1 MYVKCDTLMVNRL
14 KLPLSIRVVQIYRPI
29 NIENRAFH
37 LTPNYRYVAARRI
50 KGRKRKKERKDRGW
64 KQLLATNSS
73 ERNRSSFPSFYAF
86 LRITGRKLRS
96 LLRALCIEVFDRR
109 NFGVTK
115 SRRAGAVFDL
125 LASIIAAA
133 LEAGCDGRG
142 LNCVPFLTNFFNLS
156 RLGQLITGQND
167 FLAVPVA
174 SCRRPRQRVTVFPI
188 LFPPLSRHAL
198 SYRPVRNQFDLS
210 IVI

>member
-1 MYVKCDTLMVNRL
+1 METTIL
-14 KLPLSIRVVQIYRPI
+14 
-29 NIENRAFH
+29 
-37 LTPNYRYVAARRI
+37 
-50 KGRKRKKERKDRGW
+50 
-64 KQLLATNSS
+64 LLATNSS

-198 SYRPVRNQFDLS
+198 SCRPVRNQFDCYLNAPTEGGMFVYNIGKLLES
-210 IVI
+210 IFDNFSSLRLEKGI